1 VFAMRVS
8 KVRTMVGVAMLG
20 AISFIVM
27 FFEFPIILAF
37 PFLKIDFSDV
47 IVLLGTFIYG
57 PIGGIGV
64 AVIRSLLHFIMTGAS
79 LPSLVGDFAG
89 VMASIF
95 YLLPFYYL
103 FNRQKSVLWGQ
114 VIAGTVSSISM
125 TIVMCLANWLFILP
139 MYIKLLNFNLGMSM
153 TKYVFIGLVPFNLIK
168 GALVTVVFAVL
179 YLRILPWLKQHMK
192 TAV

>member
-1 VFAMRVS
+1 MRVS

-125 TIVMCLANWLFILP
+125 TIVMCLANWLIHLTDV
-139 MYIKLLNFNLGMSM
+139 Y
-153 TKYVFIGLVPFNLIK
+153 
-168 GALVTVVFAVL
+168 
-179 YLRILPWLKQHMK
+179 
-192 TAV
+192 

>member
-1 VFAMRVS
+1 MRVS

-89 VMASIF
+89 VTASIF

-103 FNRQKSVLWGQ
+103 FNRQQSVRWGQ
-114 VIAGTVSSISM
+114 VIAGTVSSLSM
-125 TIVMCLANWLFILP
+125 TIVM
-139 MYIKLLNFNLGMSM
+139 
-153 TKYVFIGLVPFNLIK
+153 
-168 GALVTVVFAVL
+168 
-179 YLRILPWLKQHMK
+179 
-192 TAV
+192 

>member
-1 VFAMRVS
+1 MRVS

-89 VMASIF
+89 
-95 YLLPFYYL
+95 
-103 FNRQKSVLWGQ
+103 
-114 VIAGTVSSISM
+114 TVSSISM

>member
-1 VFAMRVS
+1 MRVS

-153 TKYVFIGLVPFNLIK
+153 TKFTDVY
-168 GALVTVVFAVL
+168 
-179 YLRILPWLKQHMK
+179 
-192 TAV
+192 

>member
-1 VFAMRVS
+1 MRVS

-79 LPSLVGDFAG
+79 LPSL
-89 VMASIF
+89 MASIF

>member
-1 VFAMRVS
+1 
-8 KVRTMVGVAMLG
+8 
-20 AISFIVM
+20 
-27 FFEFPIILAF
+27 
-37 PFLKIDFSDV
+37 
-47 IVLLGTFIYG
+47 
-57 PIGGIGV
+57 
-64 AVIRSLLHFIMTGAS
+64 
-79 LPSLVGDFAG
+79 
-89 VMASIF
+89 MASIF

-192 TAV
+192 TAI

>member
-1 VFAMRVS
+1 MRVS

-89 VMASIF
+89 MMASIF

-103 FNRQKSVLWGQ
+103 FNRQKSVLSGQ

-125 TIVMCLANWLFILP
+125 TIVLCLANWLFILP

-153 TKYVFIGLVPFNLIK
+153 TKYIFIGLVPFNLIK
-168 GALVTVVFAVL
+168 GALITVVFAVL

-192 TAV
+192 TAI